1 MCIFAFGF
9 VVTRKAF
16 EEIMGDVMVKY
27 GVGQQDFKFLR
38 DRDCVYIDKTRYIQ
52 KIVENGGQYFFLA
65 RPRRFGKSLFLSTLQ
80 YFFEGKRDLFKGLY
94 IESMDWDWEE
104 YPVLRL
110 DLNSDDYQE
119 QGLLDIILEN
129 TFRKWEVKYDITEV
143 AGSFATRFQNIIEAA
158 HKKTGRQI
166 VILVDEY
173 DKPLVKNIH
182 NKENIEHYRSR
193 LASVYSN
200 FKSCAE
206 HLRLVFLTGVSRF
219 SKLSVFSDLNNLS
232 DISFDSEF
240 ADICGITEK
249 EMIDNFQEGIRN
261 LAEENGISEEE
272 ARLQLKEN
280 YDGYRFA
287 KNGSEIYN
295 PWSLLSC
302 LNKKEISNY
311 WNDTGMPTIVAKTLK
326 RVHADLM
333 SMFDSYCTDDDLKG
347 LDLLTPQP
355 LALLYQTGYL
365 TIKSYN
371 PKIKRYKLG
380 IPNNEVKDGLFKVL
394 LPYYVRCHSDDEPK
408 RLVSDM
414 VMYFIL
420 GEADKAMK
428 CMQAY
433 FAGVHFK
440 MKMDNENNFHNAFF
454 LLMDLMGLE
463 TETESATSDGSIDI
477 TVKTED
483 YIYVIELKYDGSAE
497 KALRQIEDKRYDRKF
512 QMDGRQIIRIGVNF
526 SSETRCIEDWKI
538 EK

>member
-1 MCIFAFGF
+1 
-9 VVTRKAF
+9 
-16 EEIMGDVMVKY
+16 MGDVMVRY
-27 GVGQQDFKFLR
+27 AVGQQDFKILR
-38 DRDCVYIDKTRYIQ
+38 DRDCIYVDKTRYIK
-52 KIVENGGQYFFLA
+52 KIVDNGGQYFFLA

-94 IESMDWDWEE
+94 IDSMDWDWEE

-110 DLNSDDYQE
+110 DLNSEDYQE
-119 QGLLDIILEN
+119 KGLLDNVLEN
-129 TFRKWEVKYDITEV
+129 IFDRYEKRYGVEKIYK
-143 AGSFATRFQNIIEAA
+143 SFSQRFQSIIETA
-158 HKKTGRQI
+158 HRKTGHQV

-173 DKPLVKNIH
+173 DKPLVKNIN
-182 NKENIEHYRSR
+182 NKENIEHYRSS

-219 SKLSVFSDLNNLS
+219 SKLSVFSDLNNIS
-232 DISFDSEF
+232 DISFDSEY

-249 EMIDNFQEGIRN
+249 EMMDNLQAGIKALGDRN
-261 LAEENGISEEE
+261 EISEEE
-272 ARLQLKEN
+272 TRRQLKEN

-287 KNGSEIYN
+287 KDGSDIYN
-295 PWSLLSC
+295 PWSLLNC
-302 LNKKEISNY
+302 LNKKEIGNY
-311 WNDTGMPTIVAKTLK
+311 WNDTGLPTIVAKTLK

-333 SMFDSYCTDDDLKG
+333 SIFDSYCTVEDLKG

-371 PKIKRYKLG
+371 SKIKRYKLG

-394 LPYYVRCHSDDEPK
+394 LPYYVKCHSDDEPK
-408 RLVSDM
+408 RLISDM

-454 LLMDLMGLE
+454 LLMDLVGLE
-463 TETESATSDGSIDI
+463 TEAESSTSDGSIDI

-483 YIYVIELKYDGSAE
+483 YMYVIELKYDGSAE
-497 KALRQIEDKRYDRKF
+497 KALRQIEEKKYDRKF

-538 EK
+538 EKN